1 MKKYYVAAVLLILA
15 TSVWSGP
22 GTGVKDALLEAKV
35 LRKELASLDTVFQA
49 KELEL
54 RKLKKNPFESVS
66 MFETRLQEKIDD
78 LEKERAKAE
87 DPLMR
92 KLAAILESRYTLPR
106 EMVDMVLGPYD
117 AENEQ
122 FVVDVKIRNNGVL
135 VDRVRFEAAV
145 PRQEAARFSRIF
157 SVLETEFE
165 CSILSPAVDGKSSP
179 VGKYAMR
186 FPGFAQVTIRLAPP
200 PRIAVVPAPAAVPDT
215 GAATAPPSAAAAPAS
230 PAASTGAATVPMLTA
245 AAAAA
250 PAPVVQSSVDLLAL
264 KATLAS
270 SSPGALKTMD
280 PASLGISS
288 LGADQKASL
297 AQSLKKDNAGGYM
310 FINLLLPVGIG
321 SFAQGNV
328 GHGLYQ
334 LLSTTLAVAIG
345 LAEEGGGSST
355 IFILNG
361 IASYLSGLIAPISY
375 QKSYNTAM
383 ENLLR

>member
-1 MKKYYVAAVLLILA
+1 
-15 TSVWSGP
+15 
-22 GTGVKDALLEAKV
+22 
-35 LRKELASLDTVFQA
+35 
-49 KELEL
+49 
-54 RKLKKNPFESVS
+54 
-66 MFETRLQEKIDD
+66 
-78 LEKERAKAE
+78 
-87 DPLMR
+87 
-92 KLAAILESRYTLPR
+92 
-106 EMVDMVLGPYD
+106 
-117 AENEQ
+117 
-122 FVVDVKIRNNGVL
+122 
-135 VDRVRFEAAV
+135 
-145 PRQEAARFSRIF
+145 
-157 SVLETEFE
+157 
-165 CSILSPAVDGKSSP
+165 
-179 VGKYAMR
+179 
-186 FPGFAQVTIRLAPP
+186 
-200 PRIAVVPAPAAVPDT
+200 
-215 GAATAPPSAAAAPAS
+215 
-230 PAASTGAATVPMLTA
+230 MLTA